1 MYAYI
6 HTYIYILKHIYSC
19 SIQVRALSLSLCIY
33 TYIYRE
39 RASERERE
47 RERVRDRRGS
57 GAPVCSEG
65 TYRLLVVMQ
74 REAIYIERHTGSVLR
89 KCARTA
95 FGRKIKKIVVKN

>member
-1 MYAYI
+1 M
-6 HTYIYILKHIYSC
+6 
-19 SIQVRALSLSLCIY
+19 QVRALSLSLSVYITIY
-33 TYIYRE
+33 IE
-39 RASERERE
+39 RARVREKERERE
-47 RERVRDRRGS
+47 RERERRGS

-95 FGRKIKKIVVKN
+95 FGRRKKT